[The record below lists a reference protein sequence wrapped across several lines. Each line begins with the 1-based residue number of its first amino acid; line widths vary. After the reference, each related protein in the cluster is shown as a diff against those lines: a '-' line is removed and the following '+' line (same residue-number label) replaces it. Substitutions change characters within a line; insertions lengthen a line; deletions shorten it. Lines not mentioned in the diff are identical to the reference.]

1 MSLSKYLPEFLQGD
15 DDDHEGNPN
24 ATIIY
29 ECRHC
34 GTDFDEQRD
43 TCPVCDSAEIATY
56 TFDTGAQLQDES
68 EDKDPD
74 DH

>member
-15 DDDHEGNPN
+15 DDEREADPN

-34 GTDFDEQRD
+34 GTDFDED
-43 TCPVCDSAEIATY
+43 LDHCPVCESTEIATY
-56 TFDTGAQLQDES
+56 TFDTGAELT
-68 EDKDPD
+68 D
-74 DH
+74 DAE